1 MRLWME
7 VFYATETIFVV
18 KNIFQSSVSPPKVP
32 SPEETEDVGST
43 AIGEYP
49 K

>member
-1 MRLWME
+1 MRLWLE
-7 VFYATETIFVV
+7 AFYTTETIFVV
-18 KNIFQSSVSPPKVP
+18 KNSFQSSVSPPQVP

-43 AIGEYP
+43 TIGEYP